1 MKTPFPLAAPATGR
15 PAPVRRALVR
25 RVLVCSAMVCPVLI
39 GSAPATRA
47 ATTMP
52 PLLDINARCEAAHR
66 KNADAM
72 SECVVAESEARSTI
86 LRGWDKVSDAKAA
99 SCLKSSLKNARGPY
113 VALAKCLGN
122 DVAEQAPPAAKR

>member
-1 MKTPFPLAAPATGR
+1 MTILPPSIPAAAR
-15 PAPVRRALVR
+15 P
-25 RVLVCSAMVCPVLI
+25 VLVCLALVCFSP
-39 GSAPATRA
+39 GAGA

-72 SECVVAESEARSTI
+72 SECVVAESEARATI
-86 LRGWDKVSDAKAA
+86 LRGWDKVPDAKAA

-113 VALAKCLGN
+113 ATLAKCLGD
-122 DVAEQAPPAAKR
+122 DVAERSPAAAKK